1 MPAAGLEHPTGAD
14 ELVLRFDMRGG
25 FVMPTYLVTQLPMF
39 SLFGDGSV
47 VTLGPQILI
56 YPGPALP
63 NLVVTRLTEE
73 GIQTVLRAAQEA
85 GLTDG
90 DHTWQSAGVADAP
103 TTTIT
108 ANVGGRTS
116 VTAVYA
122 LGIDTPQPDT
132 TQAERDARASILAF
146 QNQLG
151 GLRGWL
157 PPSAIQGDDQPFEI
171 KRLQFV
177 IQPADEIAPDAG
189 TPTGTPDVTSPQP
202 STLPWPLS
210 TPLSEWGTPYNL
222 LNSRCGVVEGADL
235 APMLEALGKA
245 NQLTIWES
253 AGKRYNAYVR
263 PLLPD
268 EDGCATVE

>member
-1 MPAAGLEHPTGAD
+1 LDHPTGTD

-63 NLVVTRLTEE
+63 NLVVTPLTEE

-90 DHTWQSAGVADAP
+90 DHTWQSAAVADAP
-103 TTTIT
+103 TTVIT

-116 VTAVYA
+116 VTTIYA
-122 LGIDTPQPDT
+122 LGIDAAQPGIT
-132 TQAERDARASILAF
+132 EEERQARERILAF

-151 GLRGWL
+151 ALRGWL
-157 PPSAIQGDDQPFEI
+157 PPSGVQGDDRAFEI

-189 TPTGTPDVTSPQP
+189 TPTGTPDATSPQP
-202 STLPWPLS
+202 STQPWPLS
-210 TPLSEWGTPYNL
+210 TPLSEWGAPYNL

-235 APMLEALGKA
+235 APMLAALSKA
-245 NQLTIWES
+245 NQLTQWES
-253 AGKRYNAYVR
+253 AGRRYNAYVR

-268 EDGCATVE
+268 EDGCAGVVMG